1 MELTPE
7 NKARFDE
14 IVARYPVKRSALLPA
29 LHLVQE
35 QEGWLSRE
43 ALEYVGSLLGLT
55 PAQVH
60 DTASYYTMFRCKP
73 EGKTHIEVCTNLSC
87 ALGGADELIDARLPQ
102 ARREARA
109 RRRPTA
115 SSP

>member
-1 MELTPE
+1 MQLTPQ

-43 ALEYVGSLLGLT
+43 AIELRREPPRACRRRRST
-55 PAQVH
+55 
-60 DTASYYTMFRCKP
+60 TRRASTRMFRLKP
-73 EGKTHIEVCTNLSC
+73 EG
-87 ALGGADELIDARLPQ
+87 
-102 ARREARA
+102 RR
-109 RRRPTA
+109 
-115 SSP
+115 